1 MAGKSL
7 FDLGGGKITAEPGT
21 ATNPGGT
28 EGTSRRVDSAPK
40 PASDGPA
47 LSATDAFGPS
57 AGDAIPD
64 VDPEA
69 PFGRFEDGTPRKRRA
84 RGTGTG
90 TSSGPRKSAS
100 ETKGDVSGIESLL
113 ISIHLMG
120 AVALKQPGLALNE
133 VEAKRL
139 AVAVQQ
145 VQAQYPFV
153 IDAKTQAWINL
164 AAIGGMIYVPRFM
177 AVAGA
182 SKAARKSKGA
192 NQPSQSE
199 GAVPTPA
206 EVMAASPSV
215 APNHKG
221 PLTPAQ
227 LFGPLGAGG

>member
-21 ATNPGGT
+21 GGNVDGTANAPRRT
-28 EGTSRRVDSAPK
+28 ERVAD
-40 PASDGPA
+40 ASEP

-57 AGDAIPD
+57 AADAPGLGDTDPD
-64 VDPEA
+64 A
-69 PFGRFEDGTPRKRRA
+69 PFGRFADGTPRKRRPRNSGA
-84 RGTGTG
+84 GT
-90 TSSGPRKSAS
+90 GPRKSAT
-100 ETKGDVSGIESLL
+100 ETKGDISGIESLL

-133 VEAKRL
+133 IEAKRL

-164 AAIGGMIYVPRFM
+164 AAIGGMIYVPRIM
-177 AVAGA
+177 AVANA
-182 SKAARKSKGA
+182 SKAARKSKA
-192 NQPSQSE
+192 PSQPPQS
-199 GAVPTPA
+199 ADPVQTPA
-206 EVMAASPSV
+206 EAMAQAPSV
-215 APNHKG
+215 APDYKG